1 MPKTTAFSFPP
12 GPKRTFP
19 GGNYFAFQRDPL
31 HFFKNLSDKYGDLA
45 HVRLGMEDVI
55 VVNNPEYIKEILV
68 INHQNFTKSRGL
80 ERAKNLLGEGL
91 LTSEGEFHRRQ
102 RRLSQ
107 PAFHRDRIASYG
119 KVMVERALQMR
130 ETWQEGVPIDVAQE
144 MMHVTLAIVAKTL
157 FDANV
162 DSEADEIGEAL
173 TTSLELFVKF
183 MVMPFGKLI
192 QKLPL
197 PANKRFAKAK
207 ERLDATIYRIIEER
221 RKRVEDRGDLLSM
234 LLLAQDAEGD
244 GTGMTNEQLRDEVLT
259 LFLAGHE
266 TTANALTWTLY
277 LLSQNPE
284 IEAKLQAEV
293 DAILNGKVPSVADM
307 PQLKYAEMVLAESMR
322 LYPPAW
328 VIGRR
333 NKEAYQ
339 IGDYFIPPR
348 SIFIMSQYVT
358 HRDPRFFENPEVFNP
373 QRWTPEARSLRPKFS
388 YFPFGGGP
396 RLCIGESFAWMEGIL
411 VLATIIQRWNLRLVA
426 GHQVE
431 TQALITLRPK
441 HGMKMC
447 PESRIKK

>member
-1 MPKTTAFSFPP
+1 MPKITAFSFPP
-12 GPKRTFP
+12 GPRRTFP
-19 GGNYFAFQRDPL
+19 GGNYLAFQRDPL

-68 INHQNFTKSRGL
+68 TNHQNFTKSRGL

-91 LTSEGEFHRRQ
+91 LTSEGDFHRRQ

-183 MVMPFGKLI
+183 MVMPFGELI

-221 RKRVEDRGDLLSM
+221 RKMVEDRGDLLSM

-284 IEAKLQAEV
+284 VEAKLQAEV
-293 DAILNGKVPSVADM
+293 DAILNGRAPTVAEM

-333 NKEAYQ
+333 NKTAYQ

-358 HRDPRFFENPEVFNP
+358 HRDPRFFDRPEVFDP

-411 VLATIIQRWNLRLVA
+411 VLATIIQRWQLQLVA
-426 GHQVE
+426 GHQIE

-441 HGMKMC
+441 HGMKMY

>member
-12 GPKRTFP
+12 GPRRTFP
-19 GGNYFAFQRDPL
+19 GGNYLAFQRDPL
-31 HFFKNLSDKYGDLA
+31 HFFKNLSDKHGDLA

-55 VVNNPEYIKEILV
+55 VVNNPDYIKEILV
-68 INHQNFTKSRGL
+68 TNHQNFTKSRGL

-119 KVMVERALQMR
+119 AVMVQRALQMR
-130 ETWQEGVPIDVAQE
+130 ETWHEGVPIDVAQE

-173 TTSLELFVKF
+173 TTSLELFVRF
-183 MVMPFGKLI
+183 MVMPFGELI

-221 RKRVEDRGDLLSM
+221 RKSVEDRGDLLSM

-284 IEAKLQAEV
+284 VETKLQAEV
-293 DAILNGKVPSVADM
+293 DAILNGRTPTVADM

-333 NKEAYQ
+333 NKAAYQ
-339 IGDYFIPPR
+339 IGDYLIPPR

-358 HRDPRFFENPEVFNP
+358 HRDPRFFDQPEVFDP

-411 VLATIIQRWNLRLVA
+411 VLATIIQRWQLQLVA

-447 PESRIKK
+447 PKARIKK

>member
-12 GPKRTFP
+12 GPRRTFP
-19 GGNYFAFQRDPL
+19 GGNYLAFQRDPL
-31 HFFKNLSDKYGDLA
+31 HFFKNLSDTYGDLA

-55 VVNNPEYIKEILV
+55 VVNNPDYIKEILV
-68 INHQNFTKSRGL
+68 TNHQNFTKSRGL

-107 PAFHRDRIASYG
+107 PAFHRDRITSYG

-130 ETWQEGVPIDVAQE
+130 ETWQEGRPIDIAQE

-173 TTSLELFVKF
+173 TTSLELFVRF
-183 MVMPFGKLI
+183 MVMPFGQLI

-207 ERLDATIYRIIEER
+207 ERLDSTIYRIIEER
-221 RKRVEDRGDLLSM
+221 RKSVEDRGDLLSM

-244 GTGMTNEQLRDEVLT
+244 GTGMTDEQLRDEVLT

-277 LLSQNPE
+277 LLSQYPE
-284 IEAKLQAEV
+284 VEAKLQAEV
-293 DAILNGKVPSVADM
+293 DATLNGRVPTVADM

-339 IGDYFIPPR
+339 IGNYLIPPR

-358 HRDPRFFENPEVFNP
+358 HRDPRFFDQPEVFDP

-411 VLATIIQRWNLRLVA
+411 VLVTVIQRWKLQLVA

-447 PESRIKK
+447 PESRVKK